1 MKRFQNP
8 LVIIL
13 LIASIVSAFT
23 GEITNFL
30 IISCI
35 VLLSVTMDFIQEY
48 RANQA
53 VKKLQLSVAVC
64 ALVVRDGTELQIPVS
79 QIVPGDIVLLSA
91 GNLIPADGKIIESK
105 NLFVKQAL
113 LTGESFPVE
122 KNSAAPPPTA
132 NELQDATNA
141 VFMGTSVISGQAR
154 VQIVKTGAE
163 TAIGEIANTLARP
176 AKPTSFETGS
186 RQFGMLIMRL
196 TVLMVMFVLLTN
208 TLMGKPWLESFLFA
222 VALAVG
228 LTPELLPMIVSVT
241 LASGALRMAKKHMIV
256 KRLGAIQDLGSMDV
270 LCTDKTGTLTEAK
283 IRMEKHIDPQGQSSE
298 WVLKLAYLNSF
309 YESGLKNPVDEAI
322 LSHQDIDVSAWQKID
337 EVPFDFERRC
347 ISVLLDNDKTRWLVV
362 KGAPD
367 EILAYFGD
375 CDRLFRD
382 NPITSVSRL

>member
-1 MKRFQNP
+1 
-8 LVIIL
+8 
-13 LIASIVSAFT
+13 
-23 GEITNFL
+23 
-30 IISCI
+30 
-35 VLLSVTMDFIQEY
+35 MDFIQEY

-228 LTPELLPMIVSVT
+228 LTPAAFFKIVV
-241 LASGALRMAKKHMIV
+241 A
-256 KRLGAIQDLGSMDV
+256 
-270 LCTDKTGTLTEAK
+270 
-283 IRMEKHIDPQGQSSE
+283 
-298 WVLKLAYLNSF
+298 
-309 YESGLKNPVDEAI
+309 
-322 LSHQDIDVSAWQKID
+322 
-337 EVPFDFERRC
+337 
-347 ISVLLDNDKTRWLVV
+347 
-362 KGAPD
+362 
-367 EILAYFGD
+367 
-375 CDRLFRD
+375 
-382 NPITSVSRL
+382 